1 MENEFENMDQ
11 DIIES
16 DAEVIDDSS
25 DDDDVIAVPG
35 LLLVGAGAAGAALG
49 ILVDR
54 VVVPAAVGAFNG
66 VKNFITEQIS
76 KKDYV
81 EVDENNSDKEAKN

>member
-35 LLLVGAGAAGAALG
+35 LLLVGAGAALG

-66 VKNFITEQIS
+66 VKNFITEQIN

-81 EVDENNSDKEAKN
+81 EVDEDNSDKEAKN

>member
-35 LLLVGAGAAGAALG
+35 LLLVGAGAALG

-66 VKNFITEQIS
+66 VKNFITEQIN

-81 EVDENNSDKEAKN
+81 EVNENNSDKEAKN

>member
-35 LLLVGAGAAGAALG
+35 LLLVGAGAALG

-54 VVVPAAVGAFNG
+54 VVVPAAVNAFNG
-66 VKNFITEQIS
+66 VKNFITEQIN

-81 EVDENNSDKEAKN
+81 EVDEDDSDKEAKN

>member
-35 LLLVGAGAAGAALG
+35 LLLIGAGAALG
-49 ILVDR
+49 IFFDR
-54 VVVPAAVGAFNG
+54 VVVPAAVNAFNG
-66 VKNFITEQIS
+66 VKNFITEQIN

-81 EVDENNSDKEAKN
+81 EVDEDDSDKEAKN

>member
-16 DAEVIDDSS
+16 VAEVIDDSS

-35 LLLVGAGAAGAALG
+35 LLLVGAGAALG

-66 VKNFITEQIS
+66 VKNFITEQIN

>member
-35 LLLVGAGAAGAALG
+35 LLLVGAGAALG

-66 VKNFITEQIS
+66 VKNFITEQIN

>member
-35 LLLVGAGAAGAALG
+35 LLLVGAGAALG

-54 VVVPAAVGAFNG
+54 VVVPAAVNAFNG
-66 VKNFITEQIS
+66 VKNFITEQIN

-81 EVDENNSDKEAKN
+81 EVDEDNSDKEAKN

>member
-35 LLLVGAGAAGAALG
+35 LLLVGAGAALG

-81 EVDENNSDKEAKN
+81 EVDEDNSDKEAKN

>member
-35 LLLVGAGAAGAALG
+35 LLLVGAGAALG

-66 VKNFITEQIS
+66 VKNFITEQIN

-81 EVDENNSDKEAKN
+81 ELNEDNSDKEAKN

>member
-35 LLLVGAGAAGAALG
+35 LLLVGAGAALG
-49 ILVDR
+49 IFVDR

-66 VKNFITEQIS
+66 VKNFITEQIN

-81 EVDENNSDKEAKN
+81 EVDEDNSDKEAKN

>member
-35 LLLVGAGAAGAALG
+35 LLPVGAGAVLG

-54 VVVPAAVGAFNG
+54 VVVPAAVNAFNG
-66 VKNFITEQIS
+66 VKNFITEQIN

-81 EVDENNSDKEAKN
+81 EVDENNSDK

>member
-35 LLLVGAGAAGAALG
+35 LLLVGAGAALG

-66 VKNFITEQIS
+66 VMNFITEQIN

-81 EVDENNSDKEAKN
+81 EVNEDNSDKEAKN

>member
-35 LLLVGAGAAGAALG
+35 LLLVGAGAALG

-66 VKNFITEQIS
+66 VKNFVTEQIN

-81 EVDENNSDKEAKN
+81 EVDEDNSDKEAKN

>member
-35 LLLVGAGAAGAALG
+35 LLLVGAGAALG

-54 VVVPAAVGAFNG
+54 VVVPAAVGAFNR
-66 VKNFITEQIS
+66 VKNFITEQIN

-81 EVDENNSDKEAKN
+81 EVDEDNSDKEAKN

>member
-1 MENEFENMDQ
+1 MENEFEDMDR

-35 LLLVGAGAAGAALG
+35 LLLVGAGAALG

-66 VKNFITEQIS
+66 VKNFITEQIN

>member
-35 LLLVGAGAAGAALG
+35 LLLVGAGAALG

-54 VVVPAAVGAFNG
+54 VVVPAAVKAFNG
-66 VKNFITEQIS
+66 VKNFITEQIN

-81 EVDENNSDKEAKN
+81 EVDEDNSDKEAKN

>member
-25 DDDDVIAVPG
+25 DDDDAIIVPG
-35 LLLVGAGAAGAALG
+35 LLLVGVGAALG
-49 ILVDR
+49 IVVDR

-66 VKNFITEQIS
+66 VKNFITEQIN

-81 EVDENNSDKEAKN
+81 EVDEDNSDKEAKN

>member
-35 LLLVGAGAAGAALG
+35 LLLVGAGAALG

-66 VKNFITEQIS
+66 VKNFITEQIN

-81 EVDENNSDKEAKN
+81 EMDEDNSDKEAKN

>member
-35 LLLVGAGAAGAALG
+35 LLLIGAGAALG

-66 VKNFITEQIS
+66 VKNFITEQIN

>member
-35 LLLVGAGAAGAALG
+35 LLLVGAGAVLG

-66 VKNFITEQIS
+66 VKNFITEQIN
-76 KKDYV
+76 KKDYI
-81 EVDENNSDKEAKN
+81 EVDEDNSDKEAKN

>member
-35 LLLVGAGAAGAALG
+35 LLLVGAGAALG

-66 VKNFITEQIS
+66 VKNFITEQIN

-81 EVDENNSDKEAKN
+81 EVNEDNSDKEAKN

>member
-35 LLLVGAGAAGAALG
+35 LLLVGAGAALG

-66 VKNFITEQIS
+66 VKNFITEQID

-81 EVDENNSDKEAKN
+81 EVNEDNSDKEAKN

>member
-25 DDDDVIAVPG
+25 DDDDVVAVPG
-35 LLLVGAGAAGAALG
+35 LLLVGAGAALG

-66 VKNFITEQIS
+66 VKNFITEQIN

-81 EVDENNSDKEAKN
+81 KVGEDNSDKEAKN

>member
-25 DDDDVIAVPG
+25 DDVIAVPG
-35 LLLVGAGAAGAALG
+35 LLLVGAGAALG

-66 VKNFITEQIS
+66 VKNFITEQIN

-81 EVDENNSDKEAKN
+81 EVNEDNSDKEAKN

>member
-35 LLLVGAGAAGAALG
+35 LLLVGAGAALG

-54 VVVPAAVGAFNG
+54 VVVPAAVNAFNG
-66 VKNFITEQIS
+66 VKNFITEQIN

>member
-25 DDDDVIAVPG
+25 DDDGVIAVPG
-35 LLLVGAGAAGAALG
+35 LLLVGAGAALG

-66 VKNFITEQIS
+66 VKNFITEQIN

-81 EVDENNSDKEAKN
+81 EVDEDNSDKEAKN

>member
-35 LLLVGAGAAGAALG
+35 LLLVGAGAALG

-66 VKNFITEQIS
+66 VKSFITEQIN

-81 EVDENNSDKEAKN
+81 EVDEDNSDKEAKN

>member
-1 MENEFENMDQ
+1 MENEFEDMDQ

-35 LLLVGAGAAGAALG
+35 LLLVGAGAALG

-66 VKNFITEQIS
+66 VKNFITEQIN

-81 EVDENNSDKEAKN
+81 EVNEDNSDKEAKN

>member
-35 LLLVGAGAAGAALG
+35 LLLVGVGAALG
-49 ILVDR
+49 IVVDR

-66 VKNFITEQIS
+66 VKNFITEQIN

-81 EVDENNSDKEAKN
+81 EVDEDNSDKEAKN